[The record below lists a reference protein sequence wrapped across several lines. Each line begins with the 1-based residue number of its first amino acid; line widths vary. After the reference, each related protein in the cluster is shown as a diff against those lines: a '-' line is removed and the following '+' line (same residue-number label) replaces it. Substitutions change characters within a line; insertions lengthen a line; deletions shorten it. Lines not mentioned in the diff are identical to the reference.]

1 MVIKQETTAKDFIQ
15 LLKDSDYHRT
25 WTAEDVKRIIFPLL
39 QKEQALF
46 AYDDGIQAMVTWAYI
61 DPQVSKGYLEGTQK
75 LSSEALTGSTGDLW
89 AIDFIA
95 PYGNVKN
102 VIQSLTERFK
112 ELHPEH
118 TSAKMFRRAKGYDAR
133 VIVRTT

>member
-1 MVIKQETTAKDFIQ
+1 MVVKDTVTKEDFIQ
-15 LLKDSDYHRT
+15 LLKDSKYHRG

-39 QKEQALF
+39 KKKQALF
-46 AYDDGIQAMVTWAYI
+46 AYDNDNIQGMVTWAWV
-61 DPQVSKGYLEGTQK
+61 DPQVAQGYLEGTQK
-75 LSSEALTGSTGDLW
+75 LTSEALTGSSGDLW

-102 VIQSLTERFK
+102 VIQSLTDSFK

-118 TSAKMFRRAKGYDAR
+118 KSAKMFRRAKNYASKVTLR
-133 VIVRTT
+133 

>member
-1 MVIKQETTAKDFIQ
+1 MVVQQETTAQDFIQ

-25 WTAEDVKRIIFPLL
+25 WSAEDVKRIIFPLL
-39 QKEQALF
+39 QKKQALF

-61 DPQVSKGYLEGTQK
+61 DPEVSKGYLEGTQK

-95 PYGNVKN
+95 PYGNVKD
-102 VIQSLTERFK
+102 VIRSFTERFK

-118 TSAKMFRRAKGYDAR
+118 TSAQMFRRSKNYASR
-133 VIVRTT
+133 ITIR